1 MAAAGSNGLIGKLFL
16 ATLLG
21 SAVTGCASV
30 EYTSEAELSAAQ
42 TVLPLP
48 KPEAMAGYAAE
59 AASDATMQTAAA
71 TQGDPTADAQQQ
83 LVQAAAGD
91 VSGITPVAAGSAQ
104 PMAAS
109 FAEMPLTA
117 EMTAIQSVVPTPR
130 PGTQLAFAA
139 TSSQLRALS
148 AIDTQ
153 ASPSPEAEAGR
164 ASSLNGL
171 IAKYARLYG
180 VPEELVHR
188 VVHRESRY
196 NPKAFSRGNYGLM
209 QIRYNTA
216 RGLGYDGPPAGL
228 FDAETNLH
236 YAVKYLRGALL
247 VADNNHDGAVALYSS
262 GYYYDAKRK
271 GMLHLLK

>member
-1 MAAAGSNGLIGKLFL
+1 MAAAGSNGLTRKLFL
-16 ATLLG
+16 AALLS

-30 EYTSEAELSAAQ
+30 EYTSEADLSAAQ

-48 KPEAMAGYAAE
+48 KPDAMAAAGT
-59 AASDATMQTAAA
+59 ATDATLQTAAA
-71 TQGDPTADAQQQ
+71 TQGDPAADAQQQ
-83 LVQAAAGD
+83 LAQTDAADMSGIAPAAAG
-91 VSGITPVAAGSAQ
+91 TTQ

-139 TSSQLRALS
+139 TNSQLRALS

-153 ASPSPEAEAGR
+153 SSPSPEAEAGR

-171 IAKYARLYG
+171 IAKYAKLYG

-196 NPKAFSRGNYGLM
+196 NPKAYSRGNYGLM

-216 RGLGYDGPPAGL
+216 RALGYDGPPAGL

-236 YAVKYLRGALL
+236 YAVKYLRGAWL
-247 VADNNHDGAVALYSS
+247 VADNSHDGAVALYST